1 MSKNI
6 IQFVVIILALLIIV
20 CFGALIFGFYLKISG
35 NQNYFENINKEYSIN
50 LHENEKILEIQVLS
64 NSKLLFVV
72 SNSVHKYAIVYDT
85 NKNVIVSIIKR

>member
-35 NQNYFENINKEYSIN
+35 NQNYFENINKEYSI
-50 LHENEKILEIQVLS
+50 
-64 NSKLLFVV
+64 
-72 SNSVHKYAIVYDT
+72 
-85 NKNVIVSIIKR
+85 